1 MKRFCLMLVFL
12 LVGAVPVM
20 AQGGDVEI
28 IGGENDPGALREMLS
43 YMAAPGM
50 VDGSIKIYV
59 GSLPEGDSRNVP
71 LPDDSV
77 ITGSIQSK
85 YGYPPDDGVLFTQV
99 YYSSPLSPEALIA
112 FYEDTMTAQN
122 WSIDVGRPGFGFV
135 SRTTLNQQFC
145 QPDGDR
151 MFLDVTA
158 SQDLTGQT
166 RVSLQYTWGNAFECA
181 TNVAEAAGQGI
192 YVLIPSL
199 ETPEGVTI
207 ATSHNEPPLQ
217 GGGSGG
223 GSNFANVS
231 AFLRSALTADEIIA
245 LYNPQLEAQGWT
257 LVENLTIPG
266 MASSN
271 WTLYDEDG
279 NIFGGMLTLKSSP
292 VGEDLYY
299 AELVIQRKPK

>member
-1 MKRFCLMLVFL
+1 
-12 LVGAVPVM
+12 
-20 AQGGDVEI
+20 
-28 IGGENDPGALREMLS
+28 
-43 YMAAPGM
+43 
-50 VDGSIKIYV
+50 
-59 GSLPEGDSRNVP
+59 
-71 LPDDSV
+71 
-77 ITGSIQSK
+77 
-85 YGYPPDDGVLFTQV
+85 
-99 YYSSPLSPEALIA
+99 
-112 FYEDTMTAQN
+112 MTAQN

-158 SQDLTGQT
+158 SQDSARQT

-217 GGGSGG
+217 GGGGGG

-231 AFLRSALTADEIIA
+231 AFLRSALNADEIIA

-266 MASSN
+266 MAASN